1 MNKAIRLLM
10 AILLALPLQST
21 AAVKPVNAAH
31 KKTVKRIERTTR
43 RTTRADA
50 TRQGVMATLKY
61 EKLPDMARGRTDHLM
76 IPTDNGGFVVVGGT
90 TTDRNLVT
98 VAELW
103 QNGSWK
109 TLPLSAPHA
118 DGFAAKL
125 SDGRFMVGGCKTGQ
139 QALSVAKNT
148 DIFNPATQSFS
159 AGPDMTIGRA
169 GCKAIVAGGKVFV
182 SGNSGGGRDNAMDC
196 YDGSSFKGV
205 GDMDGRYHPYLFHLP
220 DGHIISMSYFDNNEE
235 PIELYTFNDGS
246 KALLADFYDMST
258 GEVQYTA
265 TPYDDTLIPAPLPAD
280 ISSSDYHFTQGG
292 MNFYMILAGMIDETL
307 EDGYRYVLLF
317 YCAEEDETYMFSSL
331 QIPMRHPE
339 TGASIDYRGG
349 VIVNQA
355 RQEAYIIGHSGYYED
370 ETLHILSFNYVTE
383 EWTLASAPG
392 FNHDLTETA
401 AWTLLSDG
409 RLACTGGVVPL
420 GSPSADAYIFTPPV
434 AGMGDTEPDPGTMV
448 DRNFLVIET
457 KDHVQTTYM
466 LAEKPEVRFEGTN
479 LRVVSA
485 KADVT
490 YQLTDILRFTYEKRS
505 VTGVSE
511 LQSAPATVDYED
523 GELVISGIK
532 AGAAVGVYS
541 LDGKLVRQLTAQ
553 HAGTYRLSLSA
564 LPRGVYVVKAD
575 NVTYK
580 IMKR

>member
-1 MNKAIRLLM
+1 M
-10 AILLALPLQST
+10 AVLLALPLQST
-21 AAVKPVNAAH
+21 AAVKPINAAH
-31 KKTVKRIERTTR
+31 KKTIERIGRTTR

-61 EKLPDMARGRTDHLM
+61 EKLPDMAKGRTDHLM
-76 IPTDNGGFVVVGGT
+76 FPTANGGFVVVGGS
-90 TTDRNLVT
+90 TTDRTPVT

-109 TLPLSAPHA
+109 TLPLSASHV

-125 SDGRFMVGGCKTGQ
+125 SDGRFMVGGSKTSQ
-139 QALSVAKNT
+139 QNLSEGKKT
-148 DIFNPATQSFS
+148 DIFNPATQSFT

-169 GCKAIVAGGKVFV
+169 GCKSIAAGGKVFV

-220 DGHIISMSYFDNNEE
+220 DGHIISMSYLDNNGE
-235 PIELYTFNDGS
+235 PIELYTFDDGS
-246 KALLADFYDMST
+246 KTLLADIYDMST
-258 GEVQYTA
+258 DKVQYTA
-265 TPYDDTLIPAPLPAD
+265 TPYDDTLIPTPLPAD
-280 ISSSDYHFTQGG
+280 ISTSDYHFTLNGE
-292 MNFYMILAGMIDETL
+292 NFYMILAGMMDESF
-307 EDGYRYVLLF
+307 EDGYHYVLLF
-317 YCAEEDETYMFSSL
+317 YCAEDDKTYMFSSL

-349 VIVNQA
+349 VIVNEA

-392 FNHDLTETA
+392 FSHDLTETA

-409 RLACTGGVVPL
+409 RLACTGGVVPM

-434 AGMGDTEPDPGTMV
+434 AGRGDETPDEGPMV
-448 DRNFLVIET
+448 DRNFLVVET

-466 LAEKPEVRFEGTN
+466 LAEKPEVRFEGLN

-490 YQLTDILRFTYEKRS
+490 YKLLDILRFTYEKRS
-505 VTGVSE
+505 VTGVNE
-511 LQSAPATVDYED
+511 LRDAQAAVDYED
-523 GELVISGIK
+523 GELIISGIK
-532 AGAAVGVYS
+532 AGGAVGVYS
-541 LDGKLVRQLTAQ
+541 LDGKLVRQLTAR

-564 LPRGVYVVKAD
+564 LPKGVYIVKAD
-575 NVTYK
+575 NATYK

>member
-1 MNKAIRLLM
+1 M
-10 AILLALPLQST
+10 AVLLALPLQST
-21 AAVKPVNAAH
+21 AAVKPINAAH
-31 KKTVKRIERTTR
+31 KKTIERIGRTTR

-61 EKLPDMARGRTDHLM
+61 EKLPDMAKGRTDHLM
-76 IPTDNGGFVVVGGT
+76 FPTANGGFVVVGGS
-90 TTDRNLVT
+90 TTDRNPVT

-109 TLPLSAPHA
+109 TLPLSASHV

-125 SDGRFMVGGCKTGQ
+125 SDGRFMVGGSKTGQ
-139 QALSVAKNT
+139 QNLSEGKKT
-148 DIFNPATQSFS
+148 DIFNPATQSFT

-169 GCKAIVAGGKVFV
+169 GCKSIAAGGKVFV

-235 PIELYTFNDGS
+235 PIELYTFEDGS
-246 KALLADFYDMST
+246 KALLADIYDMST
-258 GEVQYTA
+258 GKVQYTA
-265 TPYDDTLIPAPLPAD
+265 TPYDDTLIPTPLPAD
-280 ISSSDYHFTQGG
+280 ISTSDYHFTLNGE
-292 MNFYMILAGMIDETL
+292 NFYMILAGMMDESL

-317 YCAEEDETYMFSSL
+317 YCAEDDKTYMFGSL

-349 VIVNQA
+349 VIVNEA

-409 RLACTGGVVPL
+409 RLACTGGVVPM

-434 AGMGDTEPDPGTMV
+434 AGRGDETPDEGPMV
-448 DRNFLVIET
+448 DRNFLVVET

-466 LAEKPEVRFEGTN
+466 LAEKPEVRFEGLN

-490 YQLTDILRFTYEKRS
+490 YKLADILRFTYEKRS

-511 LQSAPATVDYED
+511 LRDNPAAVDYQD
-523 GELVISGIK
+523 GQLVISGIK
-532 AGAAVGVYS
+532 AGAVVGVYS
-541 LDGKLVRQLTAQ
+541 LDGKLVQQLKAQ
-553 HAGTYRLSLSA
+553 KSGTYRLSLSA
-564 LPRGVYVVKAD
+564 LPQGVYIVKAD
-575 NVTYK
+575 NATYK

>member
-1 MNKAIRLLM
+1 ME
-10 AILLALPLQST
+10 
-21 AAVKPVNAAH
+21 PVRVSLNDFNGFRPQH
-31 KKTVKRIERTTR
+31 V
-43 RTTRADA
+43 TRAADK
-50 TRQGVMATLKY
+50 QGVTATLKY
-61 EKLPDMARGRTDHLM
+61 EQIANMTVPRIAHQVFPSGD
-76 IPTDNGGFVVVGGT
+76 GFVVVGGRT
-90 TTDRNLVT
+90 TGFQLTKT
-98 VAELW
+98 AELYR
-103 QNGSWK
+103 NGSWQS
-109 TLPLSAPHA
+109 LSISSVH
-118 DGFAAKL
+118 DGAFSVGL

-139 QALSVAKNT
+139 QTLSVAKKT

-169 GCKAIVAGGKVFV
+169 GCKAITAGGKVFV
-182 SGNSGGGRDNAMDC
+182 SGNSGGGLDNAMDC

-205 GDMDGRYHPYLFHLP
+205 GNMDGRYHPYLFHLP

-235 PIELYTFNDGS
+235 PIELYTLKDGT
-246 KALLADFYDMST
+246 KVLLADIYDMTT
-258 GEVQYTA
+258 GKVEYTA
-265 TPYDDTLIPAPLPAD
+265 TPYDDKLIPTPLPAD

-292 MNFYMILAGMIDETL
+292 ENFYMILAGMMDESI
-307 EDGYRYVLLF
+307 EDGYRYVLLL
-317 YCAEEDETYMFSSL
+317 YCAEEDETYMFGSL

-349 VIVNQA
+349 VIVNEA

-466 LAEKPEVRFEGTN
+466 LAEKPEVRFEGTS

-511 LQSAPATVDYED
+511 LQSAPATIDYED

-532 AGAAVGVYS
+532 AGGAVSIYS
-541 LDGKLVRQLTAQ
+541 LDGKLVRQLTAR

-564 LPRGVYVVKAD
+564 LPKGVYIVKAD
-575 NVTYK
+575 NATYK
-580 IMKR
+580 ILKR